1 MKKKQITGKTIAIT
15 AVIGSILILAILTIN
30 TVLSYRQSASAT
42 NDAVS
47 AVSSF
52 YLESMAD
59 RRAKTITN
67 LINNNFDQMEKA
79 LEVIDEEGIGSQEEL
94 RAMIGKIESLL
105 SLNRFA
111 MVDEDNIV
119 YTHYTTYTGG
129 SRHSFLAEEKMEDRI
144 VSTVYLYGSSRQLCL
159 AVPTD
164 IRMMGKPFKACFVQI
179 DIRDIVSLLAFDEQA
194 ETSFGLYSGNGGNL
208 SGTELGSVI
217 SDQNILEA
225 TKDMVSPEDWDALC
239 MDFAEGKEGSLTFA
253 SGSNEETFCYVP
265 IPDTGWQVV
274 VMIHESVIH
283 EKIRGIS
290 ENSIRTTRFQV
301 LLTLGSALIFAV
313 VLLLQLRKLS
323 KDRIEAEKE
332 KSRNFRSMANTDS
345 MTGVRN
351 KHAYAE
357 TELAINLGIKENEIE
372 KLGIVVCDINGLKH
386 VNDTLGHAAGDQ
398 LIKDASALICEYF
411 THGQVYRIGG
421 DEFTVLL
428 LDKGFDTM
436 QEVIDDLNRTVE
448 ENIQKDAVVISIG
461 HSTLKPED
469 EQLRD
474 VFERA
479 DQMMYTRKKQ
489 LKEMGAK
496 TRT

>member
-1 MKKKQITGKTIAIT
+1 MKKKQITGKTIAVT
-15 AVIGSILILAILTIN
+15 AVIGSILILAILTVN
-30 TVLSYRQSASAT
+30 TVLTYRQSASAT
-42 NDAVS
+42 SDAVS

-52 YLESMAD
+52 YLKSMAD

-67 LINNNFDQMEKA
+67 LINNNFDYMEKA
-79 LEVIDEEGIGSQEEL
+79 LKVIDEEEIETQEEL

-119 YTHYTTYTGG
+119 YTRYTTYTGG
-129 SRHSFLAEEKMEDRI
+129 SRHSFLAEEKMEART
-144 VSTVYLYGSSRQLCL
+144 VSMVYLYGSSRQLCL

-164 IRMMGKPFKACFVQI
+164 IRMMGKSFKACFVQI

-194 ETSFGLYSGNGGNL
+194 ETSFGLYSQNGGNL
-208 SGTELGSVI
+208 SGTALGPII
-217 SDQNILEA
+217 SDQNILVA
-225 TKDMVSPEDWDALC
+225 TKDMVSQETWNALC
-239 MDFAEGKEGSLTFA
+239 EDFTEGKEGSLTFA
-253 SGSNEETFCYVP
+253 SGSTEETLCYVP
-265 IPDTGWQVV
+265 IRDTGWQVV

-290 ENSIRTTRFQV
+290 EDNIRTTRFQV
-301 LLTLGSALIFAV
+301 LLTLGSALAFAA

-332 KSRNFRSMANTDS
+332 NSRNFRSMANTDS

-357 TELAINLGIKENEIE
+357 TELSINRAIQENEIE
-372 KLGIVVCDINGLKH
+372 KLGVVVCDINGLKH

-398 LIKDASALICEYF
+398 LIKDASVLICAHF
-411 THGQVYRIGG
+411 THGQIYRIGG

-428 LDKGFDTM
+428 QDKGFDTM
-436 QEVIDDLNRTVE
+436 QEVIDDLNRKVE
-448 ENIQKDAVVISIG
+448 ENIRSDAVVISIG
-461 HSTLKPED
+461 YSTLTPED
-469 EQLRD
+469 GQLRD

-496 TRT
+496 TRM